1 MKNRIRIVGAM
12 ALLLGVSARANAQMA
27 VIDVQSLVQLQQQAQ
42 YWQQQISAMSNQIET
57 LRQQLSSL
65 TGARGMGALLT
76 LSNAQRNYL
85 PSSANAILAAT
96 TAGQPSVPALHSAYE
111 AVLTSQS
118 ALSPGVTALLSPADM
133 SAINARRSA
142 IATRSS
148 VMQAALASAS
158 TRFSQIQ
165 ALIDQVDRT
174 PDAKA
179 SIDLQG
185 RIAAEQAMTTNEA
198 AKLAATAAW
207 TDANIAAA
215 QTRAAE
221 AAVSAHGV
229 FGSRFHPGTP

>member
-1 MKNRIRIVGAM
+1 MKKHTLRL
-12 ALLLGVSARANAQMA
+12 ALLALSITVTNHAQAQMA
-27 VIDVQSLVQLQQQAQ
+27 VIDVQSLSQLQQQVS
-42 YWQQQISAMSNQIET
+42 YWQQQINAMTSQIGT
-57 LRQQLSSL
+57 LRQQLSSI
-65 TGARGMGALLT
+65 TGTRGMGALLALT
-76 LSNAQRNYL
+76 NAQRNYL
-85 PSSANAILAAT
+85 PASAAGIIAAVANAPSAPSQLH
-96 TAGQPSVPALHSAYE
+96 TAYAQSVA
-111 AVLTSQS
+111 SQS
-118 ALSPGVTALLSPADM
+118 ALPPAVTAALSAGDIA
-133 SAINARRSA
+133 AISARRSA
-142 IATRSS
+142 VATRSS